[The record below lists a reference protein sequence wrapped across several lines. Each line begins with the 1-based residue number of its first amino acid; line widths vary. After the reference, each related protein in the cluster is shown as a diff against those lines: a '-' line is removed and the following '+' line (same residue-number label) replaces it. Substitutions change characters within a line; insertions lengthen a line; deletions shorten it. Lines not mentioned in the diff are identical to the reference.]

1 MNGNDMKKNIMRKNL
16 WQSIRS
22 SLGRYIAIVAIIA
35 LGAGMFVGLR
45 TTKSDM
51 VATGQQ
57 FMDGQNMF
65 DLRLLN
71 DYGWSDTELDAIK
84 QIDSVVHAEG
94 AVSMDIIAYTDD
106 ASDESVYKL
115 HQIPE
120 TVNKVY
126 LLGGRMPQAPDECL
140 ADGFHATDAI
150 LGTKIRI
157 SDNNDE
163 KTLESINDR
172 SYTIV
177 GYVSTP
183 LYMDMSRGITTL
195 GNGSVKGY
203 LYLPKEAFATDYYTE
218 INVTLA
224 GDYSIYTDAYHD
236 AMADASS
243 KFEEILLPL
252 AQDRYK
258 ILLRDAK
265 EEYADGLAAYED
277 GLEEF
282 NKSKA
287 EALLELDKAK
297 QDLDQAQAEIDAN
310 RVKAEDTLETLNDGQ
325 KEIDNNR
332 ALLNES
338 VAELAKTKADTFSQ
352 LADANAELLANYKEV
367 KNNLKQVNDGI
378 TQIDNGII
386 QLDNGITQLESGL
399 QQIDTMLSL
408 MDTLLPLA
416 DSAITRA
423 EKALAQAEQIGADA
437 DTLAQL
443 REELNSIKERRD
455 GYLAQ
460 HQDLKNNKETLS
472 VQLEQLKGQRADLQA
487 QRSVLID
494 NQAPLEAA
502 LVTIDEGFLELESNQ
517 LQAENQ
523 FAAAEA
529 KIRSG
534 EIEIEAAQQKLD
546 QGMKEVNDGLR
557 ALEEGQAE
565 LDSGKEEYEK
575 GRAEAL
581 QKIEDGEKELNDAKS
596 KLDDAKE
603 SIDDMQSPDVYALDR
618 TTNVGYLA
626 LDNNSDIVEG
636 VSTVFPA
643 FFLLIAALV
652 CITTMTRMVEEERTQ
667 IGTLKA
673 MGYSSGAIISKYLL
687 YAGSAAIIGCG
698 FGVLAGSV
706 VFPWILWQAYRII
719 LLLTPDILLRINWPL
734 CLSVVAVYTVVTLA
748 VTWYCCRMALREQ
761 PAELIRPKAPTT
773 GKKIFLEFLPFWEK
787 FKFLDK
793 VMLRNIFRYKQ
804 RLLMMLVGIGGCTAL
819 LLTGFGIRDSIVDIV
834 SYQFDEITLYDMEI
848 RFSDGLS
855 TDDMRNFSEGA
866 DDYAKDIAYYHQSSV
881 EASFGEV
888 TKDITLV
895 AASSDI
901 TRFMDIHT
909 GKNDLA
915 FPKVNEALISIGA
928 AENMGLSVGDTI
940 MVRDSEMNTLSL
952 TISGIYDNNVYNYII
967 VDMESLLTQYDE
979 MPKLQMACLT
989 LKEGV
994 DAHEAASHIS
1004 ELSGVMNIT
1013 ITEDLADQVGSMM
1026 DALDLVVATVIVC
1039 AGLLAVIVI
1048 YNLTNINIT
1057 ERLREIAT
1065 IKVLGFNS
1073 AETAAYVFKEN
1084 LFLSVMGACCG
1095 LFGGIWLLEFVMSKI
1110 RIDMVWLEARALPVS
1125 FVLAALL
1132 TLLAACF
1139 VDFLLYFKLE
1149 KINMAEALKSVE

>member
-1 MNGNDMKKNIMRKNL
+1 MKKNIMRKNL
-16 WQSIRS
+16 RKSIRN

-51 VATGQQ
+51 IATGQK
-57 FMDGQNMF
+57 FMDEQNMF
-65 DLRLLN
+65 DLRLMN

-84 QIDSVVHAEG
+84 QMDSVVHAEG
-94 AVSMDIIAYTDD
+94 TVSMDVIAYTDS
-106 ASDESVYKL
+106 ASNESVYKL

-126 LLGGRMPQAPDECL
+126 LLGGRMPESADECL

-150 LGTKIRI
+150 LGTKIHI
-157 SDNNDE
+157 SENNDE
-163 KTLESINDR
+163 KTLESIVGR
-172 SYTIV
+172 TFTVV

-195 GNGSVKGY
+195 GNGSVNGF

-224 GDYSIYTDAYHD
+224 GNYSVYTDVYHD
-236 AMADASS
+236 AMADESDR
-243 KFEEILLPL
+243 FEQMLLPL
-252 AQDRYK
+252 AQDRYNR
-258 ILLRDAK
+258 LLLDAK
-265 EEYADGLAAYED
+265 KEYADGLTEYED
-277 GLEEF
+277 GFAEF

-287 EALLELDKAK
+287 EALAELDQAK
-297 QDLDQAQAEIDAN
+297 QDIDKAQAEIDAN
-310 RVKAEDTLETLNDGQ
+310 RKKAEDSLELLKDGQ
-325 KEIDNNR
+325 KEIDDNR
-332 ALLNES
+332 ALLNAS
-338 VAELAKTKADTFSQ
+338 AAELAKAKADTFLQ

-367 KNNLKQVNDGI
+367 KNNLKKVNDGI
-378 TQIDNGII
+378 AQIDNGII
-386 QLDNGITQLESGL
+386 ELDNGITQLEAGL
-399 QQIDTMLSL
+399 NQIDTMLKL

-416 DSAITRA
+416 DSAISRA
-423 EKALAQAEQIGADA
+423 EKALATAEQIGADA
-437 DTLAQL
+437 ETLAQL
-443 REELNSIKERRD
+443 RKELDASKEKYS

-460 HQDLKNNKETLS
+460 QQELKENQQTYS
-472 VQLEQLKGQRADLQA
+472 TQLIQLKEQRADLQS
-487 QRSVLID
+487 QRTLLVE
-494 NQAPLEAA
+494 NQALLEAA
-502 LVTIDEGFLELESNQ
+502 LITIDDGFLELENNR

-534 EIEIEAAQQKLD
+534 ELELEAAQQKLD
-546 QGMKEVNDGLR
+546 QGLKEAEDGLR
-557 ALEEGQAE
+557 KLDEGQAE
-565 LDSGKEEYEK
+565 LDSGKEEYEA
-575 GRAEAL
+575 GRVEAL
-581 QKIEDGEKELNDAKS
+581 QKIDDGEKELNDAKE
-596 KLDDAKE
+596 KLEDAKDTIE
-603 SIDDMQSPDVYALDR
+603 HMESPDVYALDR

-673 MGYSSGAIISKYLL
+673 LGYSSHTIISKYLL
-687 YAGSAAIIGCG
+687 YAGSAAVIGCG
-698 FGVLAGSV
+698 FGVFAGSA

-719 LLLTPDILLRINWPL
+719 LLLTPGILLQIDWPL

-761 PAELIRPKAPTT
+761 PAELIRPKPPTT
-773 GKKIFLEFLPFWEK
+773 GKKIFLEHLPFWDK

-819 LLTGFGIRDSIVDIV
+819 LLTGFGIRDSIVDVV
-834 SYQFDEITLYDMEI
+834 SCQFDEITLYDMEI
-848 RFSDGLS
+848 RFSSALS
-855 TDDMRNFSEGA
+855 TQDMNAFSEETDA
-866 DDYAKDIAYYHQSSV
+866 HAKDIAYYHQSGV
-881 EASFGEV
+881 EATYGEI
-888 TKDITLV
+888 TKDVTLI
-895 AASSDI
+895 AAKNDFA
-901 TRFMDIHT
+901 RFMDFHS
-909 GKNDLA
+909 GKKDLA
-915 FPKVNEALISIGA
+915 FPAANEALISIGT
-928 AENMGLSVGDTI
+928 AENMGLKVGDQLT
-940 MVRDSEMNTLSL
+940 VRDSDMNELSF
-952 TISGIYDNNVYNYII
+952 TISGIYDNYVYNYII
-967 VDMESLLTQYDE
+967 VDSDSLLAQTGE
-979 MPKLQMACLT
+979 TPKIQMACLT
-989 LKEGV
+989 LKDSV
-994 DAHEAASHIS
+994 DAHEAASQIA
-1004 ELSGVMNIT
+1004 EDSGVMNIT
-1013 ITEDLADQVGSMM
+1013 ITEEVAKQVGSMM

-1084 LFLSVMGACCG
+1084 LFLSVMGAACG

-1110 RIDMVWLEARALPVS
+1110 RVDMVWLEARTLPVS
-1125 FVLAALL
+1125 FVLATVL

-1149 KINMAEALKSVE
+1149 RINMAEALKSVE